1 MTTVSRILSE
11 RVNERRTFPLA
22 FPRSLPARI
31 GLGAALGY
39 AAIVGIV
46 SVAYRNFLYP
56 APKSAL
62 EPQVKGTTLWRL
74 PTERGEVIALF
85 GPPQGGKPVIVHF
98 HGNGEELVDL
108 TPLARELQSA
118 GFGILF
124 VEYPGYGMAKGQP
137 TNEHAIY
144 DAAERALRELDDRG
158 YGADRVVLCGQSLGS
173 GVAAEMAVRSKG
185 ARLVL
190 ISPYTSI
197 PDMVRRFLPFV
208 PVGFLVKDRFDTL
221 EKSATIRIPTL
232 VVHGEADNLIPAE
245 MGRRVASSIAGAE
258 LLILPGASHND
269 VWRGTRLLDALAA
282 FSGALQPSRTGTRA
296 PLN

>member
-1 MTTVSRILSE
+1 VTTVSRILS
-11 RVNERRTFPLA
+11 RSVNDRRTFPLT
-22 FPRSLPARI
+22 FPRSLPARL
-31 GLGAALGY
+31 GLGAAIGY
-39 AAIVGIV
+39 AAILGIV
-46 SVAYRNFLYP
+46 SVAYRTFLYP
-56 APKSAL
+56 APKAAL
-62 EPQVKGTTLWRL
+62 EPQVKGTTIWRL
-74 PTERGEVIALF
+74 PTERGEVVALF
-85 GPPQGGKPVIVHF
+85 GPPKEGQPVIVHF

-108 TPLARELQSA
+108 TPLARELQGR

-124 VEYPGYGMAKGQP
+124 LEYPGYGLAKGQP

-158 YGADRVVLCGQSLGS
+158 YGADRVVLSGQSLGS

-197 PDMVRRFLPFV
+197 PDMVRRYLPFV
-208 PVGFLVKDRFDTL
+208 PAGLLIRDRFDTL
-221 EKSATIRIPTL
+221 DKASTIRIPTL
-232 VVHGEADNLIPAE
+232 VVHGEADTLIPAE

-258 LLILPGASHND
+258 LVILEGASHND
-269 VWRGTRLLDALAA
+269 VWRGPRLLDALTT
-282 FSGALQPSRTGTRA
+282 FSGALRQSGPGTRA